1 MRDFLTCHRAADG
14 TPAAASV
21 PRFAAIG
28 VFDGVHLGHR
38 RIVGCAAERAAET
51 GAIPLALSFT
61 PHPRRILSPGTEPE
75 LLMPESVRAAEL
87 CAAGAQETAFIRF
100 DAAVAALEPEAFLQ
114 ALAENDRFRIAGICV
129 GSRWRFGRG
138 GAGGGADLARFCAAR
153 GWEFVPV
160 PELEIDGETVSSS
173 AVRAAA
179 RTGDIAKVRRLTG
192 GFPTLYGRV
201 VRGFHVAGTELAAP
215 TANLEPS
222 AGVLPPD
229 GVYAGSAEADGRVW
243 PAAVNIGLS
252 PTFDRGVRRVEV
264 HLIGYSGQLYDR
276 ELAVEL
282 RRFLRNERKFPD
294 PEALQKQIADD
305 VRAVTEI
312 ITNGE

>member
-1 MRDFLTCHRAADG
+1 MRNFLIRHRAASG
-14 TPAAASV
+14 TPAAAPV

-38 RIVGCAAERAAET
+38 RIVGRAAEKAAET
-51 GAIPLALSFT
+51 GAVPLALSFT
-61 PHPRRILSPGTEPE
+61 PHPRQILSPETAPE

-87 CAAGAQETAFIRF
+87 LAAGARETAFIRF
-100 DAAVAALEPEAFLQ
+100 DAAVAALEPEEFLR
-114 ALAENDRFRIAGICV
+114 ALAENDAFRIAGICV

-138 GAGGGADLARFCAAR
+138 GKGGGAELARFCAAR

-179 RTGDIAKVRRLTG
+179 HEGDIAKVRRLTG

-201 VRGFHVAGTELAAP
+201 ARGFHVAGPELAAP
-215 TANLEPS
+215 TANLEPT

-229 GVYAGSAEADGRVW
+229 GVYAGSAEADGAVW

-252 PTFDRGVRRVEV
+252 PTFDRKVRRVEV
-264 HLIGYSGQLYDR
+264 HLIGYSGQLYGR

-282 RRFLRNERKFPD
+282 RRFIRGERKFAD
-294 PEALQKQIADD
+294 PEALKEQIAAD
-305 VRAVTEI
+305 VRAVTKI